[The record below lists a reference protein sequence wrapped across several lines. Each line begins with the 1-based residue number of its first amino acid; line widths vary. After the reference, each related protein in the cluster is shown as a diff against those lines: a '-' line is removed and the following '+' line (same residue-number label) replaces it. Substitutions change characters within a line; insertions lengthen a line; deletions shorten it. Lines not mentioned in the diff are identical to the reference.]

1 MENTIFVEGNTGL
14 IMDGETGDGPVYA
27 VPMNN
32 MLPNSEFGAMFW
44 DWD

>member
-1 MENTIFVEGNTGL
+1 MENMIFVEGNTGL
-14 IMDGETGDGPVYA
+14 VMNVETGDGPVYA

-32 MLPNSEFGAMFW
+32 MMPDSEFGAMFW

>member
-14 IMDGETGDGPVYA
+14 VMDVETGDGQVYA

-32 MLPNSEFGAMFW
+32 MLPDSEFGAMFW

>member
-1 MENTIFVEGNTGL
+1 MEDMIFVEGNTGL
-14 IMDGETGDGPVYA
+14 VMNVETGDGPVYA

-32 MLPNSEFGAMFW
+32 MMPDSEFGAMFW